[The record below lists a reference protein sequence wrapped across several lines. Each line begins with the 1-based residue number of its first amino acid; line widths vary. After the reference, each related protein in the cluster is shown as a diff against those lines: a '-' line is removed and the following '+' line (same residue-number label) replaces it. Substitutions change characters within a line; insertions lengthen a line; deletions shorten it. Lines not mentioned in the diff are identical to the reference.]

1 MKTEAF
7 DYCLKIFDHW
17 NDPES
22 EIRSEIILSQGNFI
36 KRFVDPFRR
45 ELGLNLLNTIT
56 LQEKIALFKFY
67 IHELNRTTNII
78 EYYEKLGIS
87 DSYFR
92 LPTSYFGFFSSTV
105 TFILFEP

>member
-22 EIRSEIILSQGNFI
+22 EIRSEIILGQGNFI

-45 ELGLNLLNTIT
+45 ELGLNLLTTIT
-56 LQEKIALFKFY
+56 HQEK
-67 IHELNRTTNII
+67 T
-78 EYYEKLGIS
+78 
-87 DSYFR
+87 
-92 LPTSYFGFFSSTV
+92 
-105 TFILFEP
+105 